1 MSEFWRWLE
10 YFGGLDF
17 GDVAVES
24 RAWFSRQLRDCRTRL
39 DHRLSVKEVVG
50 CLILPMNETKL
61 KK

>member
-39 DHRLSVKEVVG
+39 ESSSIGKRG
-50 CLILPMNETKL
+50 CWLPDPSNERNKTQ
-61 KK
+61 